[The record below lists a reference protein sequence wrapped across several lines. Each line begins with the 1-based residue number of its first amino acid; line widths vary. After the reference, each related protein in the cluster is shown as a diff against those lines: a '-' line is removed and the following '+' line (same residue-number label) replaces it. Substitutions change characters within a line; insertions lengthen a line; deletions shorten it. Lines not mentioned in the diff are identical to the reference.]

1 MIRRRD
7 EILKEIEKKQSQRD
21 IAERESQAWN
31 NGKYKGSSN
40 AQMSKTL
47 VAAFDKDLQNLYQEL
62 KNTPE

>member
-1 MIRRRD
+1 MKSSR
-7 EILKEIEKKQSQRD
+7 KSEKKQSQRD

-47 VAAFDKDLQNLYQEL
+47 VAAFDKELQKLYQEL
-62 KNTPE
+62 EDTPE